1 MPLNIMPPISKK
13 PYIKLIAPAEGSL
26 FLSISIHAVH
36 TTKYIKKLEITPK
49 IKALP
54 NNGDTPAK
62 TAPNIKSEPENEC
75 LLNRLSIIFIA
86 KVASIKSKKYNVGQ
100 N

>member
-1 MPLNIMPPISKK
+1 MPLNMMPPISKK

-26 FLSISIHAVH
+26 FLSISIHAVQ
-36 TTKYIKKLEITPK
+36 TTKYIKKLAITPRV
-49 IKALP
+49 KACP
-54 NNGDTPAK
+54 NNGATPAK

-75 LLNRLSIIFIA
+75 LLNRLSIIFITNFA
-86 KVASIKSKKYNVGQ
+86 NIKSKKHSVGQ